1 MSGNTR
7 LAWRNLWRN
16 SRRTWLTVG
25 AMVFSNV
32 MLVFMIS
39 LQLGSYK
46 VMIENSLAAFTG
58 HLQVQQEGYQDRP
71 KMRKSFA
78 NAMQRAA
85 DLRAELELSS
95 VAVRA
100 TAFALA
106 SSEDR
111 SFGIQLLGVEPDFEP
126 LVSTLPGL
134 IQQGSWFSG
143 NDAKEVVLGVVLAR
157 NLKVGLGDEI
167 TFMGSGRDGSFA
179 AGIATVVGIL
189 DSGMA
194 DVDRSLAQLPLGYF
208 DSVFTMQGQAHHIV
222 ITVPLLAQVADYQA
236 RIAALI
242 ADDPEL
248 VVLDWDALMPG
259 LQQAIRAD
267 MSSAWFIYSILIVL
281 VAFSVLNTQLMSV
294 LERTREFGIMMAL
307 GLRPGRLGWLVAL
320 ETFLMALLGLTI
332 GVLLGY
338 LLSLYLSYA
347 GFSVSGMEELN
358 QRFNMPARMYP
369 EVSLLSLLW
378 GPSIVFAGAMVA
390 AIYPSLRLLRLQPVT
405 AMRAV

>member
-1 MSGNTR
+1 MSANAR

-46 VMIENSLAAFTG
+46 VMIENSLAAFAG
-58 HLQVQQEGYQDRP
+58 HIQVQQQGYLDNP
-71 KMRKSFA
+71 KMRRSVA
-78 NAMQRAA
+78 NVVQRAA
-85 DLRAELELSS
+85 QLRQQLGLPT
-95 VAVRA
+95 VAARA
-100 TAFALA
+100 SAFALA

-111 SFGIQLLGVEPDFEP
+111 SFGIQLLGVQPDFEP

-134 IQQGSWFSG
+134 IKQGRWFSS
-143 NDAKEVVLGVVLAR
+143 NAAEEIVLGVVLAR
-157 NLKVGLGDEI
+157 NLKVSLGDEI

-189 DSGMA
+189 DSGMP
-194 DVDRSLAQLPLGYF
+194 DVDRSVAQLPLGYF
-208 DSVFTMQGQAHHIV
+208 DSVFTMQGQGHSIV
-222 ITVPLLAQVADYQA
+222 ITVPLLAQVADYRA
-236 RIAALI
+236 RVAAVI
-242 ADDPEL
+242 DDDPEL
-248 VVLDWDALMPG
+248 VALDWDALMPG
-259 LQQAIRAD
+259 LQQAIKAD

-307 GLRPGRLGWLVAL
+307 GLKPSRLGWLVAL
-320 ETFLMALLGLTI
+320 ETLLMSALGLAI

-338 LLSLYLSYA
+338 LLTLYLSYA
-347 GFSVSGMEELN
+347 GFSVAGMEEMN

-378 GPSIVFAGAMVA
+378 GPSVVFAGAMLA
-390 AIYPSLRLLRLQPVT
+390 TIYPSLRLLRLQPVT

>member
-1 MSGNTR
+1 MSINIR
-7 LAWRNLWRN
+7 LAWRNLWRHG
-16 SRRTWLTVG
+16 RRTWLTVG

-58 HLQVQQEGYQDRP
+58 HIQVQQAGYLDNP
-71 KMRKSFA
+71 KMRSSFA
-78 NAMQRAA
+78 NVAQRAA
-85 DLRAELELSS
+85 DLRAELDLPT
-95 VAVRA
+95 VAARA
-100 TAFALA
+100 SAFALA

-111 SFGIQLLGVEPDFEP
+111 SFGIQLLGVEPAFEP

-134 IQQGSWFSG
+134 IKRGRWFSS
-143 NDAKEVVLGVVLAR
+143 NEAEEVVLGVVLAR
-157 NLKVGLGDEI
+157 NLKVSLGDEI

-194 DVDRSLAQLPLGYF
+194 EVDRAVAQLPLGYF
-208 DSVFTMQGQAHHIV
+208 DSVFTMQGQGHSIV
-222 ITVPLLAQVADYQA
+222 ITVPLLGQAGEYQL
-236 RIAALI
+236 RTAALI

-248 VVLDWDALMPG
+248 AALDWDALMPG
-259 LQQAIRAD
+259 LQQAIKAD

-320 ETFLMALLGLTI
+320 ETLLMSALGLGI

-347 GFSVSGMEELN
+347 GFSVAGMEEMN

-369 EVSLLSLLW
+369 EISLLSLLW
-378 GPSIVFAGAMVA
+378 GPGVVFAGAMVA
-390 AIYPSLRLLRLQPVT
+390 AVYPSLRLLRLQPVT

>member
-1 MSGNTR
+1 VSANLR

-32 MLVFMIS
+32 MLVFLIS

-58 HLQVQQEGYQDRP
+58 HLQVQQEGYLDSP
-71 KMRKSFA
+71 KMRRSFA
-78 NAMQRAA
+78 GVAQRAEN
-85 DLRAELELSS
+85 LRVELGLPT
-95 VAVRA
+95 VAARA

-126 LVSTLPGL
+126 LVSTMPGL
-134 IQQGSWFSG
+134 IQQGGWFSS
-143 NDAKEVVLGVVLAR
+143 NEAQEIVLGVVLAR
-157 NLKVGLGDEI
+157 NLKVSLGDEI

-179 AGIATVVGIL
+179 AGFATVVGIL

-194 DVDRSLAQLPLGYF
+194 DVDRSLAQLPLAYF
-208 DSVFTMQGQAHHIV
+208 DSIFTMQGQGHHIV
-222 ITVPLLAQVADYQA
+222 ITVPLLAQVADYQS

-259 LQQAIRAD
+259 LQQAIKAD
-267 MSSAWFIYSILIVL
+267 MSSAWFIYSILVVL

-307 GLRPGRLGWLVAL
+307 GLKPGRLGALVAL
-320 ETFLMALLGLTI
+320 ETFLMALLGLAI

-347 GFSVSGMEELN
+347 GFAVDGMEEMN

-378 GPSIVFAGAMVA
+378 GPSVIFAGAMVA
-390 AIYPSLRLLRLQPVT
+390 AIYPSLRLLRLQPVA